1 MEENKN
7 IQPAHAGQEE
17 DNGLNMQ
24 DIWHMIWDYKWWYIL
39 SIAICLVL
47 GALYLYRT
55 APVYQ
60 RTAKLIIQEDTQES
74 ALRDI
79 SAFAGNFK
87 GTTVGDNV
95 NNEVEAFTSPDLMK
109 TVVERLGLQTTYI
122 EHQFLRSVELYTSTP
137 LQMSI
142 VDGTVQSSFSFELKK
157 VKDSLLVLED
167 FRVAGKKIKSG
178 HVTGHPGDTLST
190 PVGKIRLI
198 PTIGFGDWDSKMT
211 IRWNSSMAVAKGYS
225 GRLTASVSGKQTSVI
240 VLGFND
246 RFPSRA
252 ENVLSTLIDVYN
264 EEWIQDKNR
273 SARNTTAFI
282 NERLVVIEQELGGI
296 ENSLKKFKEEN
307 KLTNM
312 EMTSQAFIN
321 ESTNYSA
328 QSFEVSNQLAIAS
341 YIRDYLTDPAHVK
354 DLLPANSGL
363 SNNNI
368 ESQIAEYNEVVL
380 NRDRLLASSSERNP
394 LIADMNSSLNAM
406 KATIIRSI
414 DNHIATLELQADK
427 IKGQEDQVLSRIA
440 SSSGQELEL
449 LSIER
454 QQKVKETLY
463 IYLLQKREENEIA
476 GLVNVGNTRLI
487 MNPNGSGSPVSPNK
501 MMIMFAMIILGCA
514 IPFGILFLKRTMDTS
529 VHSRSDLAGVNLPFL
544 GEIPLLGTDRR
555 RKGLAR
561 LVSPEKFN
569 NTNCRIFVRPGSRDY
584 VNEAFRVLRTNIDMM
599 TGRETG
605 CKVMMTTSM
614 FPNSGKTFMLM
625 NLAASMALKGSK
637 VLMIDL
643 DLRKATLSK
652 ALNLNGTGVSSYLSG
667 KTDTFMDHI
676 REVQEHL
683 DLLPV
688 GSLPPNP
695 SELLLSER
703 FKNMIDT
710 LKNEYDYIFI
720 DCPPIDMVADTY
732 IIAGVVD
739 ISIYVVRAGVAD
751 KRNLYLLEQ
760 LRQDTRLKRLSL
772 ILNGVENY
780 RRGYGYGRYGY
791 GSYGSYGHYGNYGE

>member
-561 LVSPEKFN
+561 LVSPEKFD

-625 NLAASMALKGSK
+625 NLAASVALKGSK

>member
-1 MEENKN
+1 MMEENKN
-7 IQPAHAGQEE
+7 IQPTHAGQEGE
-17 DNGLNMQ
+17 NGLNLQEM
-24 DIWHMIWDYKWWYIL
+24 WHMVWDYKWWYVL
-39 SIAICLVL
+39 SLAICLVL

-79 SAFAGNFK
+79 SAFAGNLK
-87 GTTVGDNV
+87 GTTGGDNV

-109 TVVERLGLQTTYI
+109 TVVERLGLQTTYT
-122 EHQFLRSVELYTSTP
+122 EHQFLRRVELYTSTP
-137 LQMSI
+137 VQMSV
-142 VDGTVQSSFSFELKK
+142 VDGTVQSSFSFELKNG
-157 VKDSLLVLED
+157 KDSLLVLED
-167 FRVAGKKIKSG
+167 FKVAGEKLKSD

-190 PVGKIRLI
+190 PVGKLI
-198 PTIGFGDWDSKMT
+198 LVPTIAFGKWNNKMT
-211 IRWNSSMAVAKGYS
+211 ISWNNSMAVAKSYS

-240 VLGFND
+240 VLGFED

-264 EEWIQDKNR
+264 EEWIHDKNR

-296 ENSLKKFKEEN
+296 ENNLKKFKEEN

-312 EMTSQAFIN
+312 QLTSEAFIQ
-321 ESTNYSA
+321 ESTSYSA
-328 QSFEVSNQLAIAS
+328 QSFEVSNQLAIAN
-341 YIRDYLTDPAHVK
+341 YIRDYLTDPAHSK

-363 SNNNI
+363 SNSNI

-414 DNHIATLELQADK
+414 DNHIATLQLQADK

-487 MNPNGSGSPVSPNK
+487 MNPNGSSAPVSPNK
-501 MMIMFAMIILGCA
+501 MIVLFAMIVLGCA
-514 IPFGILFLKRTMDTS
+514 IPFGVLFLKRTMDTS
-529 VHSRSDLAGVNLPFL
+529 VHTKNDLVGVNLPFL
-544 GEIPLLGTDRR
+544 GEIPLLGTDKR

-561 LVSPEKFN
+561 LVSPEKFD

-625 NLAASMALKGSK
+625 NMAASMALKESK

-676 REVQEHL
+676 RQVQEHL

-695 SELLLSER
+695 SELLLSDR
-703 FKNMIDT
+703 FKNMIDS
-710 LKNEYDYIFI
+710 LKKEYDYIFI

-732 IIAGVVD
+732 IIADISD

-751 KRNLYLLEQ
+751 KRNLYMLEQ
-760 LRQDTRLKRLSL
+760 LHQDARLKRLSI

-780 RRGYGYGRYGY
+780 HRGYGKYGY
-791 GSYGSYGHYGNYGE
+791 GYYGYGNYGN

>member
-1 MEENKN
+1 MIIEENKN
-7 IQPAHAGQEE
+7 IQPVHAGQEE
-17 DNGLNMQ
+17 DKGLNLQ
-24 DIWHMIWDYKWWYIL
+24 DIWHMVWGYKWWYVL
-39 SIAICLVL
+39 SIAVFLVL

-60 RTAKLIIQEDTQES
+60 RTAKIIIQENSQES

-79 SAFAGNFK
+79 SAFAGNLK
-87 GTTVGDNV
+87 GSTGGDNV

-137 LQMSI
+137 VQMSI
-142 VDGTVQSSFSFELKK
+142 IEGTVQSAFSFELKK
-157 VKDSLLVLED
+157 GKDSLLVLED
-167 FRVAGKKIKSG
+167 FRVAGKKLKSG
-178 HVTGHPGDTLST
+178 NVTGQPGDTLST
-190 PVGKIRLI
+190 PVGKIRLL
-198 PTIGFGDWDSKMT
+198 PAIGFGEWDSKMT
-211 IRWNSSMAVAKGYS
+211 VVWNNSMAVAKSYS

-240 VLGFND
+240 VLGFED
-246 RFPSRA
+246 KFPSRA

-264 EEWIQDKNR
+264 EEWIHDKNR

-312 EMTSQAFIN
+312 QLTSEAFIQ
-321 ESTNYSA
+321 ESTSYSA

-341 YIRDYLTDPAHVK
+341 YIRDYLTDPAHSK

-363 SNNNI
+363 SNSNI

-380 NRDRLLASSSERNP
+380 KRDRLLASSSERNP

-406 KATIIRSI
+406 KASIIRSI
-414 DNHIATLELQADK
+414 DNHIATLQLQADK

-487 MNPNGSGSPVSPNK
+487 MNPNGSSAPVSPNK
-501 MMIMFAMIILGCA
+501 MIVLFAMIVLGCA
-514 IPFGILFLKRTMDTS
+514 IPFGVLFLKRTMDTS
-529 VHSRSDLAGVNLPFL
+529 VHTKNDLVGVNLPFL
-544 GEIPLLGTDRR
+544 GEIPLLGTDQRK
-555 RKGLAR
+555 KGLAR
-561 LVSPEKFN
+561 LVSPEKFD

-625 NLAASMALKGSK
+625 NMAASMALKESK

-676 REVQEHL
+676 RQVQEHL

-695 SELLLSER
+695 SELLLSDR
-703 FKNMIDT
+703 FKNMIDS
-710 LKNEYDYIFI
+710 LKKEYDYIFI

-732 IIAGVVD
+732 IIADISD

-751 KRNLYLLEQ
+751 KRNLYMLEQ
-760 LRQDTRLKRLSL
+760 LHQDARLKRLSI

-780 RRGYGYGRYGY
+780 HRGYGKYGY
-791 GSYGSYGHYGNYGE
+791 GYYGYGNYGN

>member
-60 RTAKLIIQEDTQES
+60 RTAKLIIQDDTQES

-167 FRVAGKKIKSG
+167 FRAAGKKIKSG
-178 HVTGHPGDTLST
+178 NVTGHPGDTLST

-561 LVSPEKFN
+561 LVSPEKFD

>member
-7 IQPAHAGQEE
+7 IQPTHAGQEGE
-17 DNGLNMQ
+17 NGLNLQEM
-24 DIWHMIWDYKWWYIL
+24 WHMVWDYKWWYVL
-39 SIAICLVL
+39 SLAICLVL

-79 SAFAGNFK
+79 SAFAGNLK
-87 GTTVGDNV
+87 GTTGGDNV

-109 TVVERLGLQTTYI
+109 TVVERLGLQTTYT
-122 EHQFLRSVELYTSTP
+122 EHQFLRRVELYTSTP
-137 LQMSI
+137 VQMSV
-142 VDGTVQSSFSFELKK
+142 VDGTVQSSFSFELKNG
-157 VKDSLLVLED
+157 KDSLLVLED
-167 FRVAGKKIKSG
+167 FKVAGEKLKSD

-190 PVGKIRLI
+190 PVGKLI
-198 PTIGFGDWDSKMT
+198 LVPTIAFGKWNNKMT
-211 IRWNSSMAVAKGYS
+211 ISWNNSMAVAKSYS

-240 VLGFND
+240 VLGFED

-264 EEWIQDKNR
+264 EEWIHDKNR

-296 ENSLKKFKEEN
+296 ENNLKKFKEEN

-312 EMTSQAFIN
+312 QLTSEAFIQ
-321 ESTNYSA
+321 ESTSYSA
-328 QSFEVSNQLAIAS
+328 QSFEVSNQLAIAN
-341 YIRDYLTDPAHVK
+341 YIRDYLTDPAHSK

-363 SNNNI
+363 SNSNI

-414 DNHIATLELQADK
+414 DNHIATLQLQADK

-487 MNPNGSGSPVSPNK
+487 MNPNGSSAPVSPNK
-501 MMIMFAMIILGCA
+501 MIVLFAMIVLGCA
-514 IPFGILFLKRTMDTS
+514 IPFGVLFLKRTMDTS
-529 VHSRSDLAGVNLPFL
+529 VHTKNDLVGVNLPFL
-544 GEIPLLGTDRR
+544 GEIPLLGTDKR

-561 LVSPEKFN
+561 LVSPEKFD

-625 NLAASMALKGSK
+625 NMAASMALKESK

-676 REVQEHL
+676 RQVQEHL

-695 SELLLSER
+695 SELLLSDR
-703 FKNMIDT
+703 FKNMIDS
-710 LKNEYDYIFI
+710 LKKEYDYIFI

-732 IIAGVVD
+732 IIADISD

-751 KRNLYLLEQ
+751 KRNLYMLEQ
-760 LRQDTRLKRLSL
+760 LHQDARLKRLSI

-780 RRGYGYGRYGY
+780 HRGYGKYGY
-791 GSYGSYGHYGNYGE
+791 GYYGYGNYGN

>member
-1 MEENKN
+1 MIMEENRN

-17 DNGLNMQ
+17 DSGMSLLDM
-24 DIWHMIWDYKWWYIL
+24 WHMVWDYKWWYVL
-39 SIAICLVL
+39 SIAVCLVF

-60 RTAKLIIQEDTQES
+60 RTAKLIIQENSQES
-74 ALRDI
+74 ALREI
-79 SAFAGNFK
+79 SAFAGNLK
-87 GTTVGDNV
+87 GSAGGDNV
-95 NNEVEAFTSPDLMK
+95 NNEVEAFSSPDLMK

-122 EHQFLRSVELYTSTP
+122 EHQFLRDVELYTSTP
-137 LQMSI
+137 VQMS
-142 VDGTVQSSFSFELKK
+142 VLEGTAQSSFSFELKK
-157 VKDSLLVLED
+157 VKDSILVLDD
-167 FRVAGKKIKSG
+167 FRVAGKELKSD
-178 HVTGHPGDTLST
+178 HVVGRPGDTLST
-190 PVGKIRLI
+190 PVGKLRLL
-198 PTIGFGDWDSKMT
+198 PNMGFGGWDSKMT
-211 IRWNSSMAVAKGYS
+211 VAWNSSMAVAKSYS
-225 GRLTASVSGKQTSVI
+225 GRLSASVSGKQTSVI
-240 VLGFND
+240 ALGFQD

-264 EEWIQDKNR
+264 EEWVHDKNR

-312 EMTSQAFIN
+312 ELASQAFIN

-328 QSFEVSNQLAIAS
+328 QSFEVSNQLAIAN
-341 YIRDYLTDPAHVK
+341 YIRDYLTDPAHSK

-363 SNNNI
+363 SSSNI
-368 ESQIAEYNEVVL
+368 EKQIAEYNEIVL
-380 NRDRLLASSSERNP
+380 NRDRLLTSSSERNP

-414 DNHIATLELQADK
+414 DNHIATLQLQADK
-427 IKGQEDQVLSRIA
+427 IKGQEDQVMSRIA

-487 MNPNGSGSPVSPNK
+487 MNPNGSGAPVSPNR
-501 MMIMFAMIILGCA
+501 MMILFAMIVLGCA

-529 VHSRSDLAGVNLPFL
+529 VHSRNDLSGVNLPFL

-561 LVSPEKFN
+561 LVSPEKFD

-599 TGRETG
+599 TGREAG
-605 CKVMMTTSM
+605 CKVMMVTSM

-625 NLAASMALKGSK
+625 NMAASMALKGSR

-652 ALNLNGTGVSSYLSG
+652 ALALNGTGVTSYLSG
-667 KTDTFMDHI
+667 KTDSFMDHI
-676 REVQEHL
+676 RQVQEHL
-683 DLLPV
+683 NLLPV

-695 SELLLSER
+695 SELLLSDR
-703 FKNMIDT
+703 FRSMTDT
-710 LKNEYDYIFI
+710 LKKEYDYIFI

-732 IIAGVVD
+732 IIAGVAD

-751 KRNLYLLEQ
+751 KRNLYMLEQ

-780 RRGYGYGRYGY
+780 RRGYGKYGY
-791 GSYGSYGHYGNYGE
+791 GYGHYGNYGD

>member
-7 IQPAHAGQEE
+7 IQPAQAGQEE
-17 DNGLNMQ
+17 DNSLKLQ
-24 DIWHMIWDYKWWYIL
+24 DIWHMVWDYKWWYVL
-39 SIAICLVL
+39 SIAVCLVL

-60 RTAKLIIQEDTQES
+60 RTAKVIIQEDTQES

-79 SAFAGNFK
+79 SAFAGNLK
-87 GTTVGDNV
+87 GSTGGDNV

-137 LQMSI
+137 VQMS
-142 VDGTVQSSFSFELKK
+142 VVEGAVQSSFSFELKK
-157 VKDSLLVLED
+157 GKDSLLVLDD
-167 FRVAGKKIKSG
+167 FRVAGKKLKSDN
-178 HVTGHPGDTLST
+178 VTGHLGDTLST
-190 PVGKIRLI
+190 PVGKIRLL
-198 PTIGFGDWDSKMT
+198 PSIGFGEWDSKMT
-211 IRWNSSMAVAKGYS
+211 IAWNNSMAVAKGYS

-240 VLGFND
+240 VLGFEDN
-246 RFPSRA
+246 FASRA

-264 EEWIQDKNR
+264 EEWIHDKNR

-312 EMTSQAFIN
+312 EQASQAIIE

-328 QSFEVSNQLAIAS
+328 QSFVVSNQLAIAS
-341 YIRDYLTDPAHVK
+341 YIRDYLTDPAHSK

-363 SNNNI
+363 SNSNI

-406 KATIIRSI
+406 RATIIRSI
-414 DNHIATLELQADK
+414 DNHIATLQLQADK

-487 MNPNGSGSPVSPNK
+487 MNPNGSGAPVSPNR

-514 IPFGILFLKRTMDTS
+514 IPFGILFIKRTMDTS
-529 VHSRSDLAGVNLPFL
+529 VHTKSDLAGVNMPFL
-544 GEIPLLGTDRR
+544 GEIPLLGTDRK

-561 LVSPEKFN
+561 LVSPEKFD

-599 TGRETG
+599 TGREIG

-625 NLAASMALKGSK
+625 NMAASMALKGSQ

-652 ALNLNGTGVSSYLSG
+652 ALNLNGTGVTSYLSG
-667 KTDTFMDHI
+667 KTDTFLGHI
-676 REVQEHL
+676 RQVQEHL

-703 FKNMIDT
+703 FRNMIDT

-732 IIAGVVD
+732 IIAEMAD

-751 KRNLYLLEQ
+751 KRNLHMLEQ
-760 LRQDTRLKRLSL
+760 LRHDARLKRLSL

-791 GSYGSYGHYGNYGE
+791 GSYGHYGYYEGEN

>member
-60 RTAKLIIQEDTQES
+60 RTAKLIIQDDTQES

-264 EEWIQDKNR
+264 EKWIQDKNR

-561 LVSPEKFN
+561 LVSPEKFD